1 MLQNC
6 SIVAKKKREYFYLKI
21 NNILYVILL
30 YSTSLPWKNVHF
42 NFLML
47 LIQNYIT
54 WKQRIFSAHLKILVF
69 LNRTSVELCLIS
81 SCPSHL
87 VTWNFWECIHHK
99 NFTSKSNK
107 HYSKKHIH
115 WKCLQALLLLLCFSL
130 LQILCFADTMFFK
143 KLNVCGNSV
152 SSKSISTIS
161 NDIYSFIFTV
171 SYFDNS
177 LNISNLFLIVIFVM
191 IVCDI

>member
-1 MLQNC
+1 MVQRLGCSVHVGSLWTRDQTCVSCVGRWILYHWATREALNKYFFNC
-6 SIVAKKKREYFYLKI
+6 LCLSRTYMFLVQIFPEKCYKIAPWWQKKREYFYLKI

-54 WKQRIFSAHLKILVF
+54 WKQWIFSAHLKILVF
-69 LNRTSVELCLIS
+69 LNRTSVELYLIS

-99 NFTSKSNK
+99 NFISKSNK
-107 HYSKKHIH
+107 
-115 WKCLQALLLLLCFSL
+115 
-130 LQILCFADTMFFK
+130 
-143 KLNVCGNSV
+143 
-152 SSKSISTIS
+152 
-161 NDIYSFIFTV
+161 
-171 SYFDNS
+171 
-177 LNISNLFLIVIFVM
+177 
-191 IVCDI
+191 

>member
-99 NFTSKSNK
+99 NFISKSNK

-130 LQILCFADTMFFK
+130 LQILCFSKIWMFVAT
-143 KLNVCGNSV
+143 LCLV
-152 SSKSISTIS
+152 SLSAPFPMTFTPLSFLCHILIILSISQ
-161 NDIYSFIFTV
+161 IF
-171 SYFDNS
+171 S
-177 LNISNLFLIVIFVM
+177 
-191 IVCDI
+191 